1 MNKSSILRGSS
12 PTQFPGLHNSFVRVS
27 LLYAVNKHQPC
38 DFIIVL
44 DFAMHCRFVSAEPD
58 VSRLQLM
65 PLQDEFVILA
75 SDGLWDVISSKE
87 ACEIVKVGLSDVHKI
102 VIRR

>member
-1 MNKSSILRGSS
+1 M
-12 PTQFPGLHNSFVRVS
+12 
-27 LLYAVNKHQPC
+27 Y
-38 DFIIVL
+38 
-44 DFAMHCRFVSAEPD
+44 CRFVSAEPD

-87 ACEIVKVGLSDVHKI
+87 ACEIVKVRPSKVYRIFFPAGGRFPTAWQITLSIWLHAS
-102 VIRR
+102 RMH